1 MARPSALEE
10 YSGAAPNAVE
20 RLTPSVAHYAVELL
34 IPSVAHYAVELLIPS
49 RRLMPSQRLDV
60 NGAAI

>member
-10 YSGAAPNAVE
+10 YSGAAPN
-20 RLTPSVAHYAVELL
+20 AVELL